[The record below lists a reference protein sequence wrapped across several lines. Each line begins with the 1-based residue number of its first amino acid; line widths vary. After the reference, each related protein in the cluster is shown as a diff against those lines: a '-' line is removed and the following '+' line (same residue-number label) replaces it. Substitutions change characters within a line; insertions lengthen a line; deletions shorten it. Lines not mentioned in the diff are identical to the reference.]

1 MPFKKS
7 VNPGAGSL
15 KKINKIERPVAR
27 LIKRKIEKN
36 QIDATK
42 NDKGDITTEATEI
55 QITIRDYYKQHYVHK
70 PQIRKKW
77 INFWT
82 LTPFLD
88 QTREKRNP

>member
-42 NDKGDITTEATEI
+42 NNRGDITTESTEI
-55 QITIRDYYKQHYVHK
+55 
-70 PQIRKKW
+70 
-77 INFWT
+77 
-82 LTPFLD
+82 
-88 QTREKRNP
+88 